1 MGWKAKTGRWLLT
14 AVIKPLAEKL
24 IRTVKDDEKRD
35 RRKPRPKP

>member
-1 MGWKAKTGRWLLT
+1 MGWKAKTGRWLLS

-24 IRTVKDDEKRD
+24 IRAVKDDEKRD